1 MYLACALRTFQST
14 LPIQG
19 ETSTTF
25 TLSLSAIFQ
34 STLPIQG
41 ETFSEWKKG
50 KSKPF
55 QSTLP
60 IQGETPSSQGC
71 QHQVPISIHSPY
83 TGRDIILSY
92 IVWLLKHF
100 NPLSLYRERLEKIG
114 NRQGTVIFQSTLPI
128 QGETAPIPAAF
139 PMPEIS
145 IHSPYTGRDGG
156 TAAGDHR
163 KPISI
168 HSPYT
173 GRDSDAKAAA

>member
-1 MYLACALRTFQST
+1 MQGETELNEDRLPVLVFQST
-14 LPIQG
+14 LPMQG
-19 ETSTTF
+19 ETHTPCILPALCGHF
-25 TLSLSAIFQ
+25 NPLSLCRERLLGSAAAIGPQHFNPL
-34 STLPIQG
+34 SLCRERRITNGDGLW
-41 ETFSEWKKG
+41 S
-50 KSKPF
+50 SPF

-128 QGETAPIPAAF
+128 QGETV
-139 PMPEIS
+139 S
-145 IHSPYTGRDGG
+145 VC
-156 TAAGDHR
+156 
-163 KPISI
+163 
-168 HSPYT
+168 
-173 GRDSDAKAAA
+173 